1 MIFRLSELTVF
12 TKFVHTNN
20 NNLLF
25 FDSSEGDH
33 KDKKHGYPSVPTD
46 IYGHY
51 CYIFMAIVR
60 DYN

>member
-1 MIFRLSELTVF
+1 MNRIYEICLYDC
-12 TKFVHTNN
+12 

-25 FDSSEGDH
+25 FDPSEGDH
-33 KDKKHGYPSVPTD
+33 KDKKHGYPPVPTD